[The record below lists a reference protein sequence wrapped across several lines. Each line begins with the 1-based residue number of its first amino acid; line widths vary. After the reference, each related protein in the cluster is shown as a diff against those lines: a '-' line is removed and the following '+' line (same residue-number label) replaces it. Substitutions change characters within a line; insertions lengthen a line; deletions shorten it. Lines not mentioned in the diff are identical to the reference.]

1 MKNRALPYILLLGSL
16 FGSSLVVSRFSLGQF
31 DPRAFVSMRL
41 MLASLAHLLVYLL
54 TRSRPFPRDPSLWLR
69 ASILG
74 IFGTA
79 AVMTS
84 IVSSLQYISSGVSS
98 LLLTLNPVAVVLL
111 AHLFLPD
118 ERLTRQKTLGMLIAL
133 GGATVLLISGETGLG
148 EFVQADWRGY
158 ALTGLALFFGA
169 STTIFAHRTLRTDD
183 AFDVASIRMFS
194 ACLVLIPV
202 VVFSVGYDF
211 ADVVWSGYLVL
222 VYGGLVGG
230 FAAFLLSFYILK
242 RFGATAN
249 SMATYVIPVVSTLL
263 GVLFLDERV
272 TPTVLLSMVFILA
285 GVWLLNRR
293 SNA

>member
-1 MKNRALPYILLLGSL
+1 MTGKPLPYILLLGSL

-31 DPRAFVSMRL
+31 DPRTFVSLRL
-41 MLASLAHLLVYLL
+41 MLAAVAHLLLYLFS
-54 TRSRPFPRDPSLWLR
+54 RSRSLPRDPGLWVR
-69 ASILG
+69 ASVLG

-118 ERLTRQKTLGMLIAL
+118 ERLTRNKAFGVFIAL
-133 GGATVLLISGETGLG
+133 MGAGALLVSGETGLG
-148 EFVQADWRGY
+148 EFVEADWRGY
-158 ALTGLALFFGA
+158 ALTGLALILGA

-183 AFDVASIRMFS
+183 AVDVASIRMFS
-194 ACLVLIPV
+194 ACLVVIPV
-202 VVFSVGYDF
+202 VALSVGYDF
-211 ADVVWSGYLVL
+211 DGVTWSGYAAL

-249 SMATYVIPVVSTLL
+249 SMATYVIPVVSTVL
-263 GVLFLDERV
+263 GALFLDERI
-272 TPTVLLSMVFILA
+272 TPLVLLSTALILA

-293 SNA
+293 PSQ